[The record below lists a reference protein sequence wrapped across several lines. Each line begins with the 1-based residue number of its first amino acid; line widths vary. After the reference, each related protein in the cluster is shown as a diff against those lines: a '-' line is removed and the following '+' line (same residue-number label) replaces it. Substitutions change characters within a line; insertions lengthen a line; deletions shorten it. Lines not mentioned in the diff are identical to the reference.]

1 MVRTAREWRHRTGEI
16 TLDRTRVM
24 GILNVTPDSFSDG
37 GRYFDPET
45 ALRRGLEMVD
55 QGADL
60 VDIGGESTRPGS
72 EPVSAEE
79 EWRRIRP
86 VIQGL
91 AAKVDIPLSVDTMKP
106 EVAAQAIDTGVSIVN
121 DVSGMRDEAMV
132 HLVAARRVGVVA
144 MHMLGNPKT
153 MQDHP
158 TYADVVEEVRAF
170 LAERIRSLEAAGV
183 SSDAIAID
191 PGVGFGKALAHNL
204 ALLRH
209 LDRLVDLGHPIVVGV
224 SRKSFIGRFGGGEA
238 GDRLAGSLAAAT
250 LAVARGAQIVRV
262 HDVAETVR
270 AMRVADALAL
280 EEKL

>member
-1 MVRTAREWRHRTGEI
+1 MALPARLWRHRTGEI
-16 TLDRTRVM
+16 VLDRTRVM

-37 GRYFDPET
+37 GRYFDPEA
-45 ALRRGLEMVD
+45 ALRRGLEMAA

-60 VDIGGESTRPGS
+60 IDVGGESTRPGADA
-72 EPVSAEE
+72 VSAEE

-91 AAKVDIPLSVDTMKP
+91 AAKVDIPLSVDTMKSK
-106 EVAAQAIDTGVSIVN
+106 VAAKAIDAGATIVN
-121 DVSGMRDEAMV
+121 DVSGMQDAAMV
-132 HLVAARRVGVVA
+132 RVVAAHRVGVVA

-153 MQDHP
+153 MQEHP

-170 LAERIRSLEAAGV
+170 LAERVRGLEAAGV
-183 SSDAIAID
+183 LSDAIAID

-209 LDRLVDLGHPIVVGV
+209 LDRLVDLGHPVVVGV
-224 SRKSFIGRFGGGEA
+224 SHKSFIERVGGS

-250 LAVARGAQIVRV
+250 LAAARGAHIVRV
-262 HDVAETVR
+262 HDVAETVP
-270 AMRVADALAL
+270 AMRVADALAR